1 MLLVRARSSAPTP
14 VRLLPRPGPKSS
26 RRVSGSKSR
35 TVRVANALNRAAVIN
50 PTKNGSRE
58 GNRRPNTWSS
68 DSKAQNARATSSGI
82 NDYASK
88 SKASAATGSNARH
101 RVKKR
106 TGLDAD
112 PTFAHFTL
120 AALHRDGNLVHWVQ
134 QNHDGLPQK
143 AGFPQE
149 CINEIHGAW
158 FDPSN
163 PVVPMSGSLRG
174 DLYQMMEDEEEAAD
188 FTLCIGTS
196 LCGMNADRMVE
207 TPARRFVEQG
217 RGLGACI
224 IGFQQTPMDGRRG
237 WLAGKGWVCFCV
249 RCRRC
254 GVVVPT
260 ATALV

>member
-1 MLLVRARSSAPTP
+1 MGFATPCNMILTHSRTPTVTIHHWQDPETLRAKIKVLA
-14 VRLLPRPGPKSS
+14 RLLRDAEHPIAYTGAGIS
-26 RRVSGSKSR
+26 
-35 TVRVANALNRAAVIN
+35 
-50 PTKNGSRE
+50 
-58 GNRRPNTWSS
+58 
-68 DSKAQNARATSSGI
+68 TSSGI

-237 WLAGKGWVCFCV
+237 WLARDGCV
-249 RCRRC
+249 LCQMSSVWC
-254 GVVVPT
+254 GG
-260 ATALV
+260 ADGDRLV